1 MSAEH
6 LGVLDRRLL
15 IVTGKGGVGKTTIA
29 AGLAELAARQGKRV
43 LLVAVDTADDC
54 ARCFEHAPVGF
65 VPVEVAPGVSVL
77 TMNTED
83 SLREYLRLNLKVPVI
98 GRIGPVAQ
106 AFDFIATAAPGVKEI
121 LTTGK
126 ICWEVRQAIRGEAPW
141 DIVIVDAAAT
151 GHVIAQLE
159 APRVLEDLVKVGPV
173 RDQTRWMLELLDDP
187 SVTGMLVVTT
197 AEEMP
202 VQETLQLVRD
212 ARATLN
218 VDLAGIV
225 VNRVLPELLTRADE
239 PVFAGL
245 QEPARLAVLEA
256 DAGPQVAGVLT
267 AGRLAIELRRGR
279 AEHVQELQA
288 ADLPLAYIPEL
299 FLRSEGRRVTSRV
312 ADALA
317 EEL

>member
-1 MSAEH
+1 MAEH
-6 LGVLDRRLL
+6 RGVLDRRLL
-15 IVTGKGGVGKTTIA
+15 IVTGKGGVGKTTVA

-43 LLVAVDTADDC
+43 LLIAVDAADDA
-54 ARCFEHAPVGF
+54 ARCFEHEPVGF
-65 VPVEVAPGVSVL
+65 VPEEVVGDIWVM

-83 SLREYLRLNLKVPVI
+83 SLREYLRLNLKVPVL

-126 ICWEVRQAIRGEAPW
+126 ICWEVRQSIRGAAPW
-141 DIVIVDAAAT
+141 DLVIVDAAAT
-151 GHVIAQLE
+151 GHVVAQLD

-187 SVTGMLVVTT
+187 AVTALLVVTT

-202 VQETLQLVRD
+202 VQETQQLVRD
-212 ARATLN
+212 VRATLN
-218 VDLAGIV
+218 VELAGVV
-225 VNRVLPELLTRADE
+225 VNRVLPELLARADE

-245 QEPARLAVLEA
+245 QEPERIAILEEAAGSAAMAVLN
-256 DAGPQVAGVLT
+256 
-267 AGRLAIELRRGR
+267 AGRLATDLRRGR
-279 AEHVQELQA
+279 AEHLAELREA
-288 ADLPLAYIPEL
+288 VDLPMMYVPEL
-299 FLRSEGRRVTSRV
+299 FLRSEGRRVTRRI

-317 EEL
+317 DEL

>member
-1 MSAEH
+1 
-6 LGVLDRRLL
+6 
-15 IVTGKGGVGKTTIA
+15 
-29 AGLAELAARQGKRV
+29 
-43 LLVAVDTADDC
+43 
-54 ARCFEHAPVGF
+54 
-65 VPVEVAPGVSVL
+65 
-77 TMNTED
+77 
-83 SLREYLRLNLKVPVI
+83 
-98 GRIGPVAQ
+98 
-106 AFDFIATAAPGVKEI
+106 
-121 LTTGK
+121 
-126 ICWEVRQAIRGEAPW
+126 
-141 DIVIVDAAAT
+141 
-151 GHVIAQLE
+151 
-159 APRVLEDLVKVGPV
+159 
-173 RDQTRWMLELLDDP
+173 
-187 SVTGMLVVTT
+187 MLVVTT